1 MKNVMRLNATKHL
14 TEQQV
19 LTAARFARDPNRF
32 KLSPTMFRVLR
43 QIVIEERPLEELEKE
58 RGWPSRSGKAILS
71 LILYSLEESDGLWWE
86 VKDDGDEEEISA
98 REKLA
103 WVCGT
108 DVEDQVRLVRSYGLT
123 ATEAQ
128 MYLILDRAEGKTLS
142 KETILR
148 RMYATSR
155 STDEMPSE
163 KLIDVFVCKLRA
175 KLEAAN
181 AACKIETMW
190 GLGYRMER
198 MALPKP

>member
-1 MKNVMRLNATKHL
+1 MKNVMRLHATKYL

-58 RGWPSRSGKAILS
+58 RGWPSRSAKAILS

-86 VKDDGDEEEISA
+86 VKDDDDEEISA

-108 DVEDQVRLVRSYGLT
+108 DVEDQVQIVKTYGLT
-123 ATEAQ
+123 VTEAQ
-128 MYLILDRAEGKTLS
+128 IYLILDRAEGKTLS

-148 RMYATSR
+148 RMYSTSR

-163 KLIDVFVCKLRA
+163 KVIDVLVCKLRA
-175 KLEAAN
+175 KLEAGN
-181 AACKIETMW
+181 AACKIETLW

-198 MALPKP
+198 ETVPKP